1 MTGRGVSLSSWQVTS
16 MFNRHSILADLC
28 AGRPTLFS
36 APALVAPK
44 G

>member
-1 MTGRGVSLSSWQVTS
+1 
-16 MFNRHSILADLC
+16 MFNRHTTLADMC
-28 AGRPTLFS
+28 AGRQTLFS

>member
-1 MTGRGVSLSSWQVTS
+1 
-16 MFNRHSILADLC
+16 MFNRQSILADLC

-36 APALVAPK
+36 ARTLVAPK

>member
-1 MTGRGVSLSSWQVTS
+1 
-16 MFNRHSILADLC
+16 MFNRQSTLADLC

-36 APALVAPK
+36 APRLVAPK